1 MEAKKMNVNF
11 GDSRTLA
18 AEGAILLLLGLVPYV
33 GWILGIIGI
42 VLFLRGMKG
51 LSDYYQDDKI
61 YQNSWTGVKYY
72 IVALIAAGVA
82 VTALVLGVASATGFT
97 FTGDFLFTA
106 GFGVGLAA
114 FLGGI
119 VIAFVFYVL
128 AASHLK
134 RTFNTLAEKTGES
147 SLITAGTLLWVGA
160 ILTIIVVGLLL
171 ILIGWIYATIGLF
184 SMRPR
189 QQQPYNGQQNGYT
202 PPPMQPEQGN
212 VKENG
217 GMNNNSSPMGTIG
230 RRGV

>member
-1 MEAKKMNVNF
+1 MNVNF

-61 YQNSWTGVKYY
+61 YQNSWTGVKFY

-119 VIAFVFYVL
+119 IVAFVFYVL

-147 SLITAGTLLWVGA
+147 SLTTAGTLLWVGS

-171 ILIGWIYATIGLF
+171 ILIGWIFATIGLF

-202 PPPMQPEQGN
+202 PPPTQPEQGN

-217 GMNNNSSPMGTIG
+217 GINNNSSPTGTIG